1 MRTAFP
7 CHRTARY
14 AVDLSRVSRP
24 RAPGAAPGVSA
35 SRWKRH
41 ERAVAAVLGGV
52 RLPNNGAGQ
61 PDVIAG
67 RLAVQVKTRQ
77 TVPAWLWGAID
88 QAERDAAAGQLPAV
102 VLCEATQGR
111 RTRRLFVIDLEHITT
126 RARADGETQTP
137 HRHPPTHHHA
147 CAGG

>member
-1 MRTAFP
+1 MN
-7 CHRTARY
+7 
-14 AVDLSRVSRP
+14 
-24 RAPGAAPGVSA
+24 A

-41 ERAVAAVLGGV
+41 ERAVAELLGGV

-67 RLAVQVKTRQ
+67 RLAVQVKTRRA
-77 TVPAWLWGAID
+77 VPAWLWAAID

-111 RTRRLFVIDLEHITT
+111 KTRRLLVIDLEHL
-126 RARADGETQTP
+126 GEQDAGWV
-137 HRHPPTHHHA
+137 THDAH
-147 CAGG
+147 